1 MLDRDGWGQ
10 QAVKVDD
17 RVEDEWD
24 NIYVDCQDGYD
35 SIASTT
41 SNAPAAP
48 ASTPTAM
55 YADAQSES
63 GAKGLD
69 ASGPSSFEL
78 YGGGVDEE
86 GEERGYEDDEMLE
99 GEGEGA
105 EEAAEGEGF
114 NDEDIID
121 CAIKGRWT
129 FDNNDDPVRISQDSP
144 GMCCVV
150 LCSASRAAV

>member
-24 NIYVDCQDGYD
+24 NIYVDYQDCYD
-35 SIASTT
+35 SIASTS
-41 SNAPAAP
+41 SNAPAP
-48 ASTPTAM
+48 TPKAI
-55 YADAQSES
+55 YGDVQDGS
-63 GAKGLD
+63 GTMGLD
-69 ASGPSSFEL
+69 ATGSSSFDL
-78 YGGGVDEE
+78 YSGGVDEK

-105 EEAAEGEGF
+105 EEEAAEGEGF
-114 NDEDIID
+114 NDKDIID

-129 FDNNDDPVRISQDSP
+129 FDNNDDPVRI
-144 GMCCVV
+144 
-150 LCSASRAAV
+150 